1 MIPLKMLESSSS
13 LLAAMAA
20 PSPNRVR
27 FHVDV
32 VLESVEI
39 SHSVALTDKQ
49 LRIIVQRDN
58 KQIQSDASTWRDQK
72 AVFEQVVGLQSTL
85 TMRPPSST
93 TSTLGSTRSY
103 EPKLYQIIIQAL
115 PSHTDVAIFELD
127 IARYVNHATS
137 LTLTPISC
145 RDPNA
150 TLSVSVRCNASK
162 PKTDS
167 LVSRNTAQTARSSTQ
182 SGPGQLSFKS
192 KGGGNGPPS
201 FHRNSSLPST
211 ETSSFVHGHHLDT
224 ASEYAEDL
232 VEINLSLTKQLDN
245 VQKQLKQREE
255 ELAHAQDKIDL
266 LKREIQ
272 ELKVREAGET
282 ARGLQLQA
290 YNLALVQEFAIL
302 QLQQHQ
308 IACGAPPTLVD
319 TAVVDR
325 MLKIL
330 QAMAARP
337 PEPDLELD
345 NQDKNDST
353 VSRRSSQLGS
363 DLDDS
368 SAVSVDDLDDLHD
381 HSIVGHGNQALVY
394 DLRQLL
400 ARNQRLAQDAQLL
413 VYAFQSI
420 DTPTTKSDLWPSFI
434 PKAKDTTTKVDLATQ
449 NKHLQA
455 MNMTLIQYKAQFE
468 AKEHE
473 WHERLAMALE
483 ESDIYRRLSRQ
494 MSVAASVQPVPAAP
508 VVEAARASPPMP
520 PPPTP
525 SPPVVPPTPPPPPPQ
540 APVAVATAPVVPPPS
555 PGTSFSGVS
564 PATVPPP
571 SPAVP
576 VRRRSGG
583 SELTKQLQTLK
594 QENLALK
601 FKNTTLESYQEKY
614 EECEKE
620 RKRLEVRL
628 LAMSGDVDI
637 VRSRGNTL
645 TRSST
650 DVDDEETKLALQRA
664 AALDMQL
671 NVLSELSR
679 TQAMRIEVMND
690 EHVKLKAEFAH
701 HIQVMRE
708 RMEALAAA
716 AGATRQE

>member
-1 MIPLKMLESSSS
+1 MLDSSSS

-49 LRIIVQRDN
+49 LRIVVQRDN

-93 TSTLGSTRSY
+93 TSALGSTRSY

-167 LVSRNTAQTARSSTQ
+167 LVSRNTAHTARSSTQ

-211 ETSSFVHGHHLDT
+211 ETSSFVHGHPLDT

-232 VEINLSLTKQLDN
+232 VEINLSLTKQLDH
-245 VQKQLKQREE
+245 VQKQLKQRDE

-290 YNLALVQEFAIL
+290 YNLALAQEFAIL

-330 QAMAARP
+330 EAMAARP
-337 PEPDLELD
+337 PEPDFELD
-345 NQDKNDST
+345 NQDKNDPT
-353 VSRRSSQLGS
+353 VSRRSTQLGS

-368 SAVSVDDLDDLHD
+368 SAVSLDDLDDLHD
-381 HSIVGHGNQALVY
+381 HSIVGRGNQVLVY

-413 VYAFQSI
+413 VYSFQSI
-420 DTPTTKSDLWPSFI
+420 DTSSTKSDLWPTFI
-434 PKAKDTTTKVDLATQ
+434 PKNKDTTTKVDLATQ

-455 MNMTLIQYKAQFE
+455 MNLTLIQYKAQFE
-468 AKEHE
+468 ATEHE

-483 ESDIYRRLSRQ
+483 EIEIYRRLSRQ
-494 MSVAASVQPVPAAP
+494 MSVAASVQPVLAAP

-525 SPPVVPPTPPPPPPQ
+525 SPPPPPVVPPTPPPQ

-555 PGTSFSGVS
+555 PATSFSAVS

-571 SPAVP
+571 SPAAAAVP
-576 VRRRSGG
+576 VRRSSGG
-583 SELTKQLQTLK
+583 SELAKQLQTLK

-628 LAMSGDVDI
+628 LAQSGDVDI

-690 EHVKLKAEFAH
+690 EHVKLKAEFAQ

-708 RMEALAAA
+708 RMEALVAA
-716 AGATRQE
+716 AGARRQE

>member
-255 ELAHAQDKIDL
+255 ELAHAQDEIDL

-345 NQDKNDST
+345 NQDKNDPT

-381 HSIVGHGNQALVY
+381 HSIVGRGNQALVY

-508 VVEAARASPPMP
+508 VVEAARAGRS
-520 PPPTP
+520 
-525 SPPVVPPTPPPPPPQ
+525 
-540 APVAVATAPVVPPPS
+540 TAPVVPPPS
-555 PGTSFSGVS
+555 PATSFSGVS

-576 VRRRSGG
+576 IRRTSGG

-690 EHVKLKAEFAH
+690 EHVKLKAEFAQ